1 MFLCCYS
8 LRDRFHTYRTLR
20 VRKNMVAARIA
31 DSDIRLL
38 RVFKTVVESGGLSAA
53 EVELNVGKSTISKHI
68 TDLELRLGL
77 KLCNRGP
84 SGFAL
89 TEDGAKVLE
98 AADHLLVSVS
108 QFRNE
113 VNEIKEQLAGTIR
126 VSLFDQ
132 CASNPE
138 SSLARAIHRFNEAA
152 PSVQLELSLEPP
164 NVIETLVIS
173 GRLDVGIIALHRP
186 STSLNY
192 APLYGENMFL
202 YCGREHPL
210 FDAPDHELKTSDL
223 LRYNY
228 AGLSVNS
235 PNLIVGQQL
244 GFRRSA
250 KVQNEQALAIL
261 ILSGRYLGYLPD
273 HFAQEFVNTA
283 QMRRLLPEETHYRT
297 RFAAVTRK
305 NPEPTR
311 VTRLFLDVLLSEH
324 SNSVPSRNR

>member
-1 MFLCCYS
+1 
-8 LRDRFHTYRTLR
+8 
-20 VRKNMVAARIA
+20 MVASRIG

-53 EVELNVGKSTISKHI
+53 EVELNIGKSTISKHV

-84 SGFAL
+84 AGFSV
-89 TEDGAKVLE
+89 TEDGAKVLQ

-113 VNEIKEQLAGTIR
+113 VSEIKEQLGGTIR

-138 SSLARAIHRFNEAA
+138 SRLARAIHRFNEAA
-152 PSVQLELSLEPP
+152 PSVQIELSLEPP
-164 NVIETLVIS
+164 NVIETMVIS
-173 GRLDVGIIALHRP
+173 GQLDIGIIALHRP

-210 FDAPDHELKTSDL
+210 FKVPDRDLTTSDL

-228 AGLSVNS
+228 VGLSVNS

-244 GFRRSA
+244 GFQRSA
-250 KVQNEQALAIL
+250 KVQSEQALAIL
-261 ILSGRYLGYLPD
+261 ILSGRYIGYLPD
-273 HFAQEFVNTA
+273 HLAQDFVD
-283 QMRRLLPEETHYRT
+283 QEKMRIVLPDEARYRT

-305 NPEPTR
+305 QPEPTR
-311 VTRLFLDVLLSEH
+311 VTNLFLEVLRSEH
-324 SNSVPSRNR
+324 SSS

>member
-1 MFLCCYS
+1 
-8 LRDRFHTYRTLR
+8 
-20 VRKNMVAARIA
+20 MVASRIG

-53 EVELNVGKSTISKHI
+53 EVELNIGKSTISKHI

-77 KLCNRGP
+77 KLCTRGP
-84 SGFAL
+84 AGFAL
-89 TEDGAKVLE
+89 TEDGAKVLQ

-113 VNEIKEQLAGTIR
+113 VSEIKEQLGGTIR
-126 VSLFDQ
+126 ISLFDQ
-132 CASNPE
+132 CASNPD
-138 SSLARAIHRFNEAA
+138 SRLARAIHRFNEAA
-152 PSVQLELSLEPP
+152 PSVQIELSLEPP
-164 NVIETLVIS
+164 NVIETMVIS
-173 GRLDVGIIALHRP
+173 GQLDIGIIALHRP

-210 FDAPDHELKTSDL
+210 FEIPDRELRTSDL

-228 AGLSVNS
+228 VGLSVNS

-244 GFRRSA
+244 GFQRSA
-250 KVQNEQALAIL
+250 KVQSEQALAIL
-261 ILSGRYLGYLPD
+261 ILSGRYIGYLPD
-273 HFAQEFVNTA
+273 HLAQDFVD
-283 QMRRLLPEETHYRT
+283 QEKMRMVLPDETQYRT

-305 NPEPTR
+305 QPEPTR
-311 VTRLFLDVLLSEH
+311 VTKLFLEVLQSEH
-324 SNSVPSRNR
+324 SKP

>member
-1 MFLCCYS
+1 
-8 LRDRFHTYRTLR
+8 
-20 VRKNMVAARIA
+20 MVASRIG

-53 EVELNVGKSTISKHI
+53 EVELNIGKSTISKHV

-77 KLCNRGP
+77 KLCTRGP
-84 SGFAL
+84 AGFAL
-89 TEDGAKVLE
+89 TEDGAKVLQ

-113 VNEIKEQLAGTIR
+113 VSEIKEQLGGTIR

-132 CASNPE
+132 CASNPD
-138 SSLARAIHRFNEAA
+138 SRLARAIHRFNEAA
-152 PSVQLELSLEPP
+152 PSVQIELSLEPP
-164 NVIETLVIS
+164 NVIETMVIS
-173 GRLDVGIIALHRP
+173 GQLDIGIIALHRP

-210 FDAPDHELKTSDL
+210 FEIPDRELRTSDL

-228 AGLSVNS
+228 VGLSVNS

-244 GFRRSA
+244 GFKRSA
-250 KVQNEQALAIL
+250 KVQSEQALAIL
-261 ILSGRYLGYLPD
+261 ILSGRYIGYLPD
-273 HFAQEFVNTA
+273 HLAQDFVD
-283 QMRRLLPEETHYRT
+283 QEKMRMVLPDETQYRT

-305 NPEPTR
+305 QPEPTR
-311 VTRLFLDVLLSEH
+311 VTNLFLEVLQSEH
-324 SNSVPSRNR
+324 SKL

>member
-1 MFLCCYS
+1 
-8 LRDRFHTYRTLR
+8 
-20 VRKNMVAARIA
+20 MVASRIG

-53 EVELNVGKSTISKHI
+53 EVELNIGKSTISKHV

-77 KLCNRGP
+77 KLCTRGP
-84 SGFAL
+84 AGFAL
-89 TEDGAKVLE
+89 TEDGAKVLQ

-113 VNEIKEQLAGTIR
+113 VSEIKEQLGGTIR
-126 VSLFDQ
+126 ISLFDQ
-132 CASNPE
+132 CASNPD
-138 SSLARAIHRFNEAA
+138 SRLARAIHRFNEAA
-152 PSVQLELSLEPP
+152 PSVQIELSLEPP
-164 NVIETLVIS
+164 NVIETMVIS
-173 GRLDVGIIALHRP
+173 GQLDIGIIALHRP

-210 FDAPDHELKTSDL
+210 FEIPDRELRTSDL

-228 AGLSVNS
+228 VGLSVNS

-244 GFRRSA
+244 GFKRSA
-250 KVQNEQALAIL
+250 KVQSEQALAIL
-261 ILSGRYLGYLPD
+261 ILSGRYIGYLPD
-273 HFAQEFVNTA
+273 HLAQDFVD
-283 QMRRLLPEETHYRT
+283 QEKMRMVLPDETQYRT

-305 NPEPTR
+305 QPEPTR
-311 VTRLFLDVLLSEH
+311 VTNLFLEVLQSEH
-324 SNSVPSRNR
+324 SKL

>member
-1 MFLCCYS
+1 
-8 LRDRFHTYRTLR
+8 
-20 VRKNMVAARIA
+20 MVASRLG

-53 EVELNVGKSTISKHI
+53 EVELNIGKSTISKHI

-77 KLCNRGP
+77 KLCTRGP
-84 SGFAL
+84 AGFAL
-89 TEDGAKVLE
+89 TEDGAKVLQ

-113 VNEIKEQLAGTIR
+113 VNEIKEQLGGTIR

-132 CASNPE
+132 CASNPD
-138 SSLARAIHRFNEAA
+138 SRLARAIHRFNEAA
-152 PSVQLELSLEPP
+152 PSVQIELSLEPP
-164 NVIETLVIS
+164 NVIETMVIS
-173 GRLDVGIIALHRP
+173 GQLDIGIIALHRP

-210 FDAPDHELKTSDL
+210 FDVPDRRLRTSDL

-228 AGLSVNS
+228 VGLSVNS

-250 KVQNEQALAIL
+250 KVQSEQALAIL
-261 ILSGRYLGYLPD
+261 VLSGRYIGYLPD
-273 HFAQEFVNTA
+273 HLAQDFVD
-283 QMRRLLPEETHYRT
+283 QGKMRMVLPGETQYRT

-305 NPEPTR
+305 QPEPTR
-311 VTRLFLDVLLSEH
+311 VTKLFLEVLQSEH
-324 SNSVPSRNR
+324 SKP

>member
-1 MFLCCYS
+1 
-8 LRDRFHTYRTLR
+8 
-20 VRKNMVAARIA
+20 MVASRIG

-53 EVELNVGKSTISKHI
+53 EVELNIGKSTISKHV

-77 KLCNRGP
+77 KLCTRGP
-84 SGFAL
+84 AGFAL
-89 TEDGAKVLE
+89 TEDGAKVLQ

-113 VNEIKEQLAGTIR
+113 VSEIKEQLGGTIR
-126 VSLFDQ
+126 ISLFDQ
-132 CASNPE
+132 CASNPD
-138 SSLARAIHRFNEAA
+138 SRLARAIHRFNEAA
-152 PSVQLELSLEPP
+152 PSVQIELSLEPP
-164 NVIETLVIS
+164 NVIETMVIS
-173 GRLDVGIIALHRP
+173 GQLDIGIIALHRP

-210 FDAPDHELKTSDL
+210 FEIPDRELRTSDL

-228 AGLSVNS
+228 VGLSVNS

-244 GFRRSA
+244 GFKRSA
-250 KVQNEQALAIL
+250 KVQSEQALAIL
-261 ILSGRYLGYLPD
+261 ILSGRYIGYLPD
-273 HFAQEFVNTA
+273 HLAQDFVD
-283 QMRRLLPEETHYRT
+283 QEKMRMVLPGETQYRT

-305 NPEPTR
+305 QPEPTR
-311 VTRLFLDVLLSEH
+311 VTNLFLEVLQSEH
-324 SNSVPSRNR
+324 SKP

>member
-1 MFLCCYS
+1 
-8 LRDRFHTYRTLR
+8 
-20 VRKNMVAARIA
+20 MVASRIG

-53 EVELNVGKSTISKHI
+53 EVELNIGKSTISKHV

-77 KLCNRGP
+77 KLCTRGP
-84 SGFAL
+84 AGFAL
-89 TEDGAKVLE
+89 TEDGAKVLQ

-113 VNEIKEQLAGTIR
+113 VNEIKEQLGGTIR
-126 VSLFDQ
+126 ISLFDQ
-132 CASNPE
+132 CASNPD
-138 SSLARAIHRFNEAA
+138 SRLARAIHRFNEAA
-152 PSVQLELSLEPP
+152 PSVQIELSLEPP
-164 NVIETLVIS
+164 NVIETMVIS
-173 GRLDVGIIALHRP
+173 GQLDIGIIALHRP

-210 FDAPDHELKTSDL
+210 FEIPDRELRTSDL

-228 AGLSVNS
+228 VGLSVNS

-244 GFRRSA
+244 GFKRSA
-250 KVQNEQALAIL
+250 KVQSEQALAIL
-261 ILSGRYLGYLPD
+261 ILSGRYIGYLPD
-273 HFAQEFVNTA
+273 HLAQDFVD
-283 QMRRLLPEETHYRT
+283 QKKMRVVLPDETQYRT

-305 NPEPTR
+305 QPEPTR
-311 VTRLFLDVLLSEH
+311 VTNLFLEVLQSEH
-324 SNSVPSRNR
+324 SKV

>member
-1 MFLCCYS
+1 
-8 LRDRFHTYRTLR
+8 
-20 VRKNMVAARIA
+20 MVASRIG

-53 EVELNVGKSTISKHI
+53 EVELNIGKSTISKHV

-77 KLCNRGP
+77 KLCTRGP
-84 SGFAL
+84 AGFAL
-89 TEDGAKVLE
+89 TEDGAKVLQ

-113 VNEIKEQLAGTIR
+113 VSEIKEQLGGTIR
-126 VSLFDQ
+126 ISLFDQ
-132 CASNPE
+132 CASNPD
-138 SSLARAIHRFNEAA
+138 SRLARAIHRFNEAA
-152 PSVQLELSLEPP
+152 PSVQIELSLEPP
-164 NVIETLVIS
+164 NVIETMVIS
-173 GRLDVGIIALHRP
+173 GQLDIGIIALHRP

-210 FDAPDHELKTSDL
+210 FEIPDQELRTSDL

-228 AGLSVNS
+228 VGLSVNS

-244 GFRRSA
+244 GFKRSA
-250 KVQNEQALAIL
+250 KVQSEQALAIL
-261 ILSGRYLGYLPD
+261 ILSGRYIGYLPD
-273 HFAQEFVNTA
+273 HLAQDFVD
-283 QMRRLLPEETHYRT
+283 QEKMRMVLPGETQYRT

-305 NPEPTR
+305 QPEPTR
-311 VTRLFLDVLLSEH
+311 VTNLFLEVLQSEH
-324 SNSVPSRNR
+324 SKP